1 MGAVTLRILERGKN
15 VVKGLYVS
23 GGDTLDA
30 VINALGA
37 IGIDI
42 KDEVYP
48 LTVFWYTLI
57 DGNSR
62 VFH

>member
-42 KDEVYP
+42 
-48 LTVFWYTLI
+48 
-57 DGNSR
+57 
-62 VFH
+62 